1 MMMITNSVRKIIG
14 NWIYTTTNN
23 KEKGK
28 VENVIMKFKIVK
40 TDIL

>member
-1 MMMITNSVRKIIG
+1 MMMITNSVPKIIG
-14 NWIYTTTNN
+14 NWIYTNN